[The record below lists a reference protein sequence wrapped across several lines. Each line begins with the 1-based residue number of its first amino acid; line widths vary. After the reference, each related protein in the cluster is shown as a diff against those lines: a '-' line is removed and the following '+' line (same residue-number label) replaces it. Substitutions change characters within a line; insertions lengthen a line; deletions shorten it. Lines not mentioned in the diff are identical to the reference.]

1 METTFSG
8 VKVKPD
14 GPFSIEMVNLTSS
27 GSVDV
32 SIDKLISPSSELL
45 HVSSFDWRVNVFCG
59 IGLGSQ
65 TSPIPS
71 SSRSDWSGFAVSGQ
85 LSSEFLI
92 PSPSLSSEN
101 TIMFKEVCLKS
112 LP

>member
-1 METTFSG
+1 MDSG
-8 VKVKPD
+8 LWEKPS
-14 GPFSIEMVNLTSS
+14 GPFLTWIVNFIPGISSSNIEILS
-27 GSVDV
+27 
-32 SIDKLISPSSELL
+32 LPSSDDL
-45 HVSSFDWRVNVFCG
+45 HDSSVVCRVNVFCG

-101 TIMFKEVCLKS
+101 TIMFREVCLKS